1 MFYSNLVYGFHK
13 AYIACFGMCRL
24 SSSYIECSCMMLLTL
39 FVTIIMGNNFP
50 SFMFEGVN

>member
-1 MFYSNLVYGFHK
+1 VFYSNLVYGFYK